1 MTRSELRARILDGLN
16 DADGIFVTAAQAD
29 AMITDAMEVMAEES
43 GAVKRTA
50 HLALQPGT
58 MYYSLSAVAADAMSP
73 YRLWLVGEERRL
85 TAVSMRDLDRR
96 HETWP
101 TVTNPPD
108 YWFPVSWDLF
118 GIWPASSAGGDMLRV
133 DYLAWPRTLLDDSDE
148 PEFQLGDHD
157 AIVDYGIYDG
167 LAKRWDVARM
177 LEVWSRF
184 GARVGFSRA
193 RTGAGR
199 VQARSFRVGQAD
211 EDAGFSSGVTR

>member
-16 DADGIFVTAAQAD
+16 DAAGIFVTPAQAD
-29 AMITDAMEVMAEES
+29 AMIGDALDVMAEES
-43 GAVKRTA
+43 GAVKRTV
-50 HLALQPGT
+50 HLALQSGT
-58 MYYSLSAVAADAMSP
+58 MLYSLSAVAADAMSP

-85 TAVSMRDLDRR
+85 TAVSMRDLDHR

-101 TVTNPPD
+101 TVTRQPE

-118 GIWPASSAGGDMLRV
+118 GLWPHPSTGGGLLRI
-133 DYLAWPRTLLDDSDE
+133 DYLAWPRALMDDGDE

-157 AIVDYGIYDG
+157 AIVDYGIYEG

-199 VQARSFRVGQAD
+199 VQARSFRTGQAD
-211 EDAGFSSGVTR
+211 DDAGFTSGVTR